1 MHFSSFLLF
10 CYDTKSAK
18 NTTKKAF
25 KVKLKHIQEIF
36 KNISQKLPID
46 LKTSE
51 VFKQEFPFIFK
62 SYSIFFQYDLKQ
74 IHVFLEKKGFN
85 SGYFL
90 EDECFKKLGLG
101 EISFEDLLKHFKAF
115 SEDFVRSTKI
125 CTAVWTAY
133 WIEKGEYHHF
143 PLKVEIEQLWLRI
156 LTQVFFEIDIKQPTL
171 LKSHLLSIFEYTDQI
186 IQKDELFSLPSLFQ
200 KWKYAHLCRK
210 FKKSFKQETSRQ
222 GQHPKVKELKW
233 LNTLEAYTSKPIE
246 HSLLF
251 LWYLV
256 QELTH
261 LSVRFIETQQA
272 DFHAIKLSLQSSQT
286 MNDHHHL
293 LISAMQRV
301 VLAHS
306 FRLHLLIN
314 TQSRSEKLCIFPS
327 LIEAKDQLSD
337 ELGLLERYFYLQNQ
351 KLEIEH
357 PIVIL
362 MSTFLSVLLNRVMP
376 LVKDE
381 EIDGDPS
388 YQLYLHPG
396 DLHIPSDHVKKR

>member
-36 KNISQKLPID
+36 KKISQKLPID

-90 EDECFKKLGLG
+90 EDEYFKKLGLA
-101 EISFEDLLKHFKAF
+101 ELSFEDLLKHFKAS

-143 PLKVEIEQLWLRI
+143 PLKDELEQLWLRI

-171 LKSHLLSIFEYTDQI
+171 LKSELLSIFEYTDQI
-186 IQKDELFSLPSLFQ
+186 IQKDQFFSLPSLFQ

-210 FKKSFKQETSRQ
+210 FKKAFKQETSRYELNL
-222 GQHPKVKELKW
+222 KAKELKW
-233 LNTLEAYTSKPIE
+233 LSLLESHTSKAIE
-246 HSLLF
+246 HTLLF
-251 LWYLV
+251 LWHLV
-256 QELTH
+256 KELTH
-261 LSVRFIETQQA
+261 LSVRFIESQQA
-272 DFHAIKLSLQSSQT
+272 DFHAIKLSLQSPQT
-286 MNDHHHL
+286 MNHDHDL
-293 LISAMQRV
+293 LMNALQSV
-301 VLAHS
+301 VLTDS
-306 FRLHLLIN
+306 YRLHLLIN
-314 TQSRSEKLCIFPS
+314 TQSPTEKLCIFPS
-327 LIEAKDQLSD
+327 LIEAKEHLSD
-337 ELGLLERYFYLQNQ
+337 ELGILERYFYLQDQ
-351 KLEIEH
+351 KLNMAD
-357 PIVIL
+357 PVVIL
-362 MSTFLSVLLNRVMP
+362 MTTFFSVLLNRVMP
-376 LVKDE
+376 LPKD
-381 EIDGDPS
+381 EIDGEPS

>member
-1 MHFSSFLLF
+1 M
-10 CYDTKSAK
+10 
-18 NTTKKAF
+18 
-25 KVKLKHIQEIF
+25 
-36 KNISQKLPID
+36 
-46 LKTSE
+46 
-51 VFKQEFPFIFK
+51 
-62 SYSIFFQYDLKQ
+62 
-74 IHVFLEKKGFN
+74 
-85 SGYFL
+85 
-90 EDECFKKLGLG
+90 
-101 EISFEDLLKHFKAF
+101 
-115 SEDFVRSTKI
+115 RSTKI

-143 PLKVEIEQLWLRI
+143 PLKDELEQLWLRI

-171 LKSHLLSIFEYTDQI
+171 LKSELLSIFEYTDQI
-186 IQKDELFSLPSLFQ
+186 IQKDQFFSLPSLFQ

-210 FKKSFKQETSRQ
+210 FKKSFKQEPSRQ